1 MKRKTKFLLGLI
13 ASAGIGIAA
22 GQSLCRLIDI
32 YVENTYGFEAVI
44 NSPQAGA
51 IEAVRQMTKIPP
63 YEVMPNAVTPV
74 KAPEED
80 VAGLDFTDEES
91 QMLLKLAMA
100 EAEDQGVTGKA
111 LVMNVVKNRLDSDE
125 FPNTIE
131 EVIFQPYQFTPVLD
145 GRYDAAVPDE
155 ECYEALEMVLN
166 YWDASNGALYFE
178 ADWNESPWHKDNL
191 TMLFAY
197 ENMTFYK

>member
-1 MKRKTKFLLGLI
+1 MKRKTRFLLGLV

-22 GQSLCRLIDI
+22 GQGICRLADM
-32 YVENTYGFEAVI
+32 YVENTYGFEAVVY
-44 NSPQAGA
+44 SPRAGSV
-51 IEAVRQMTKIPP
+51 EVVRQMGLTPP
-63 YEVMPNAVTPV
+63 YKVVSNNMARV
-74 KAPEED
+74 KATEDD
-80 VAGLDFTDEES
+80 VAGLDYTDEES

-111 LVMNVVKNRLDSDE
+111 LVMNVVKNRLDSEE

-191 TMLFAY
+191 TMLFTY
-197 ENMTFYK
+197 KNMTFYK